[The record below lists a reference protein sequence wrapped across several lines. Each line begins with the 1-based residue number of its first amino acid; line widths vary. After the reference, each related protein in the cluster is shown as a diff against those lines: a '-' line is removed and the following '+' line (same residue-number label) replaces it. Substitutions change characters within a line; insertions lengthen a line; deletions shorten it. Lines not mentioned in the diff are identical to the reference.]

1 MADPCVFRRTNGDV
15 PSGESVK
22 VIPMSEETQEQETRP
37 VNGKSMYYYIG
48 KAWDTPEKSYVKA
61 LNYERR
67 IQWRKEE
74 NFLRIERPTRL
85 DRARALGYKAKQ
97 GYVVVRARVRKGSF
111 QKRAIV
117 TGRRA
122 KRKGINQITVGKSLQ
137 RMAEERTAKR
147 YPNLEVL
154 NSYWVGADGQQAWY
168 EVILVDPA
176 HPVIKADP
184 KINWIC
190 DPDHKNRV
198 YRGKTSAGQKG
209 RGMRHTGKGAEKAR
223 PSVRANQ
230 RRIK

>member
-1 MADPCVFRRTNGDV
+1 MNGDV
-15 PSGESVK
+15 PCNGESVK
-22 VIPMSEETQEQETRP
+22 VIPMSENTQEQETRP

-48 KAWDTPEKSYVKA
+48 KAWDVPEKTYVKA

-67 IQWRKEE
+67 IRWRKEE
-74 NFLRIERPTRL
+74 NFTRIERPTRL

-154 NSYWVGADGQQAWY
+154 NSYWVGADGQQ
-168 EVILVDPA
+168 E
-176 HPVIKADP
+176 
-184 KINWIC
+184 
-190 DPDHKNRV
+190 
-198 YRGKTSAGQKG
+198 
-209 RGMRHTGKGAEKAR
+209 
-223 PSVRANQ
+223 
-230 RRIK
+230 

>member
-1 MADPCVFRRTNGDV
+1 MNDDG
-15 PSGESVK
+15 
-22 VIPMSEETQEQETRP
+22 QEVRP
-37 VNGKSMYYYIG
+37 VNGKNMYSYIAD
-48 KAWDTPEKSYVKA
+48 AWKNPNEGYVKA

-67 IQWRKEE
+67 IQWRKDE

-85 DRARALGYKAKQ
+85 DRARALGFKAKQ

-111 QKRAIV
+111 QKRTIRA
-117 TGRRA
+117 GRRA
-122 KRKGINQITVGKSLQ
+122 KRRGILQMTVGKSLQ

-154 NSYWVGADGQQAWY
+154 ASYWVGADGQQEWY

-190 DPDHKNRV
+190 DKAQTNRV
-198 YRGKTSAGQKG
+198 FRGLTPAGIAG
-209 RGMRHTGKGAEKAR
+209 RGLRNRGNGAEKAR
-223 PSVRANQ
+223 PSVRSNKGKPKRKAEA
-230 RRIK
+230 KKHAVPKK

>member
-1 MADPCVFRRTNGDV
+1 MCRN
-15 PSGESVK
+15 GESVK
-22 VIPMSEETQEQETRP
+22 VIHMSEETQETRP
-37 VNGKSMYYYIG
+37 VNGKSMYSYIAD
-48 KAWDTPEKSYVKA
+48 AWNNPSKSYVKE

-74 NFLRIERPTRL
+74 NFIRVEKPTRL

-97 GYVVVRARVRKGSF
+97 GYVIVRAKVRKGSF

-154 NSYWVGADGQQAWY
+154 NSYWVGADGQQEWY

-176 HPVIKADP
+176 HPVIPAD
-184 KINWIC
+184 KKTNC
-190 DPDHKNRV
+190 SCSNTQTNRV
-198 YRGKTSAGQKG
+198 HRGKTSAGQKG
-209 RGMRHTGKGAEKAR
+209 RGMRHTGKGAEKAW